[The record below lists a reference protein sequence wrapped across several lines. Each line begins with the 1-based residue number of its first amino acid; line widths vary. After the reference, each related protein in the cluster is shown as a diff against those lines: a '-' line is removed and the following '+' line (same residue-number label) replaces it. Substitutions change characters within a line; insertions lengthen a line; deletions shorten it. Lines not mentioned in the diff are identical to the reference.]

1 MTSLCTQSWSDWP
14 AVPPLLSQQVWVWR
28 LHLKDWPQEAG
39 DESGLTIAEQ
49 DRARRYRRPQDRQRF
64 VLTRCWLRRLLG
76 VYLERD
82 PRAWDFEF
90 TPTRKPFLSGCPILF
105 NLSHSGDWAL
115 LAFCRDRPLGI
126 DVEAH
131 RSAPVLS
138 LARRFFQPSELAT
151 LEALP
156 PTQQEQL
163 FFDYWTAK
171 EAYLKATGEG
181 LGALSRVL
189 VDERAI
195 EGDRRA
201 LWRCWSESDVARDG
215 KFGEEGH
222 RPAAE
227 AQRLSLEPGYSAAI
241 VVGPPGGEL
250 FSESLLRQYVTKFN
264 NKSAGIRIY
273 LGTISPK
280 MRPLPLANLDSVKST
295 EFLK

>member
-1 MTSLCTQSWSDWP
+1 MTSRYTQCWPDWP

-28 LHLKDWPQEAG
+28 LHLKDWPQTAEA
-39 DESGLTIAEQ
+39 ESGLTIAEQ

-76 VYLERD
+76 VYLDQE
-82 PRAWDFEF
+82 PYAWDFEF
-90 TPTRKPFLSGCPILF
+90 TPTGKPFLSGYPILF

-131 RSAPVLS
+131 RSLPVLS

-151 LEALP
+151 LEALA
-156 PTQQEQL
+156 PTKQEQL

-181 LGALSRVL
+181 LGALSRVA
-189 VDERAI
+189 VDERVI
-195 EGDRRA
+195 
-201 LWRCWSESDVARDG
+201 
-215 KFGEEGH
+215 
-222 RPAAE
+222 E
-227 AQRLSLEPGYSAAI
+227 AQRLPLEPGYSAAI

-250 FSESLLRQYVTKFN
+250 FSESLLGQDVTKFN
-264 NKSAGIRIY
+264 NQSAGIRID

-280 MRPLPLANLDSVKST
+280 MRPLPLANSDLVKST